1 MAALGALHHAETNA
15 KHVTGLLYFDG
26 TRPALHED
34 LKLVERPLV
43 ELQEKDLRP
52 SKEALDKINIQF
64 RG

>member
-1 MAALGALHHAETNA
+1 MCIRDS
-15 KHVTGLLYFDG
+15 VTGLLYFDG